1 MNLLFVGIGNMGGS
15 ILKALYRGET
25 RDSIYVAARSQ
36 SSYSEM
42 KKYGD
47 FIIYEKSMLKN
58 MDVIFLG
65 VKPYQMQKAIEEH
78 VAGVTKDKIVV
89 SMAAGMTL
97 EKLGA
102 ILGRDKKIVRIMPN
116 TPISVGEGMTAVT
129 GNENCSEEDIEK
141 VKKILENSSKC
152 VLIEENK
159 IDAFIGMA
167 GSSPAFVYMFLEA
180 MSDAGVKYGLTREE
194 TYMFASQAMI
204 GAGKIAQERLVNPGI
219 LKDMVTSPGGTTIEG
234 VCILEEFGFR
244 NAVIK
249 AVSKTIEKSLEMNKK
264 N

>member
-15 ILKALYRGET
+15 ILKSIYKGEAK
-25 RDSIYVAARSQ
+25 DSIYVAARSQ
-36 SSYSEM
+36 NSYSEM

-58 MDVIFLG
+58 IDIIFLG
-65 VKPYQMQKAIEEH
+65 VKPYQIKKAIESH
-78 VAGVTKDKIVV
+78 VEGVTKDKIIV
-89 SMAAGMTL
+89 SMAAGVTL
-97 EKLGA
+97 EKLET

-116 TPISVGEGMTAVT
+116 TPIAVGEGMTAIT
-129 GNENCSEEDIEK
+129 GNENCTSEDIEK
-141 VKKILENSSKC
+141 VKKVLESSSKC

-180 MSDAGVKYGLTREE
+180 MSDAGVRFGLTREE
-194 TYMFASQAMI
+194 SYMFASQAII
-204 GAGKIAQERLVNPGI
+204 GAGKMAQEKLTNPGI

-249 AVSKTIEKSLEMNKK
+249 AVSKTIEKSLEMNK
-264 N
+264 NN